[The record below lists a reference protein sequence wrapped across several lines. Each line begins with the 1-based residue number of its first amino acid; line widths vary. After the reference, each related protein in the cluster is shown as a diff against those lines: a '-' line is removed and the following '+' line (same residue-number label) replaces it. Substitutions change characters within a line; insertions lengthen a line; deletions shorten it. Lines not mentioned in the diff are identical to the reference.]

1 MPTMPNLCVITENTI
16 EKAVHCIAPSLEDK
30 STEEGNFFHF
40 VFKWMVTGLHQ
51 DVNSPG
57 PRSAQEII

>member
-16 EKAVHCIAPSLEDK
+16 AKAVHCIAPSLEDK
-30 STEEGNFFHF
+30 STEEGNFFLF

-51 DVNSPG
+51 D
-57 PRSAQEII
+57 IC